1 MAKDSPRRK
10 TKGADRQKGPTASQ
24 TDVKIEIKESK
35 ESKLSNSRNSVHHK
49 TLKKDSRK
57 KSVKSLKKKKRRKWT
72 LTRKFKKLN
81 RHQAKRSSG
90 PLMFPYHL
98 RWDESLE
105 TLYTTSILGRGQSS
119 HVAKE
124 KAGTIANFCRRN
136 PVRTVPRSENFTWS
150 LVA

>member
-1 MAKDSPRRK
+1 MVSSSKMAKFWPRKMATPSPIKLTVK
-10 TKGADRQKGPTASQ
+10 TKKQK
-24 TDVKIEIKESK
+24 K
-35 ESKLSNSRNSVHHK
+35 
-49 TLKKDSRK
+49 
-57 KSVKSLKKKKRRKWT
+57 KSLKKKKRRKWT

-98 RWDESLE
+98 RWDEPLE

-136 PVRTVPRSENFTWS
+136 PVRTVPRSENFTRS